1 MSNQTSYNE
10 TMNGAAKAAKDLKKN
25 AEGKVMEYG
34 SELNKLSEDAGKRV
48 GEVAA
53 QVKSVADDYM
63 ASGRQYV
70 ERGQEYVKTNPERSI
85 AMALGIGAIL
95 GGLIIFALRKK

>member
-1 MSNQTSYNE
+1 MSNQTSYND
-10 TMNGAAKAAKDLKKN
+10 TMNGATKAAKDLKKN

-34 SELNKLSEDAGKRV
+34 SELNKLSEEAGKRV

-53 QVKSVADDYM
+53 QVKTVADEYLTT
-63 ASGRQYV
+63 GKQYV

-85 AMALGIGAIL
+85 AMALGVGAVI
-95 GGLIIFALRKK
+95 GGLIAFALRKK